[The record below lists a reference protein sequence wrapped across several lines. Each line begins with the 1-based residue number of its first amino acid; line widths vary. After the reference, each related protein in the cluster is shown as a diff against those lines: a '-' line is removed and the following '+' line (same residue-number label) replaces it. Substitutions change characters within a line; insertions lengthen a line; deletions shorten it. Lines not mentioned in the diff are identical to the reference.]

1 MTTLRSREWEHVD
14 ESTLRERLDAAPP
27 RPRERDPWFDTIKM
41 ALVAL
46 VVVGHA
52 WKGLLP
58 ANAGVTWAYDFLY
71 AWHVPAFVVVTG
83 YLSRGFRWT
92 PEKLWS
98 LVRTVAVPYLV
109 FEAALAW
116 FRYHFG
122 GVALNDLFKDP
133 HWPMWYL
140 AALFFW
146 RLATP
151 AVLALPRRVA
161 LPLAIATSL
170 AAGLFAAQVFDAAR
184 IFGLLP
190 FFVLGLLL
198 ADRDWQRLRSAA
210 LVPWAVLGFL
220 TIALVTRYTDVWGK
234 TDWLYYNSTYDQ
246 LGVSTGQAVATRALV
261 LALGLL
267 GTFSFVVLVP
277 KAASWFSRLGA
288 ATLVVYLWHGFFV
301 LSAEYLGVPAW
312 AATHAVVAFGLVTA
326 GAIALALALASPPVA
341 RVLNVAV
348 DPIGWLERRRQR
360 LLDAVSADP
369 RSG

>member
-1 MTTLRSREWEHVD
+1 MTTLRSPVLERVD
-14 ESTLRERLDAAPP
+14 DATERARLDGKPP
-27 RPRERDPWFDTIKM
+27 RAKERDPWFDTIKM

-46 VVVGHA
+46 VVVGHS

-71 AWHVPAFVVVTG
+71 AWHVPAFVLVTG

-98 LVRTVAVPYLV
+98 LVRTVAVPYV
-109 FEAALAW
+109 IFEAALAW
-116 FRYHFG
+116 FRYHVG

-146 RLATP
+146 RLVTP
-151 AVLALPRRVA
+151 AVLALPRRLVV
-161 LPLAIATSL
+161 PLAVATSL
-170 AAGLFAAQVFDAAR
+170 AAGLFAGQVMDSAR

-190 FFVLGLLL
+190 FFVLGLVLH
-198 ADRDWQRLRSAA
+198 DVDWNRLRSST
-210 LVPWAVLGFL
+210 LVPYAVLGFL
-220 TIALVTRYTDVWGK
+220 GIALVTRYTEVWGK

-246 LGVSTGQAVATRALV
+246 LGVSTGQALATRAFV
-261 LALGLL
+261 LALGLV
-267 GTFSFVVLVP
+267 GAFSFFVLVP
-277 KAASWFSRLGA
+277 KTASWFARLGS
-288 ATLVVYLWHGFFV
+288 ATLIVYLWHGFVV
-301 LSAEYLGVPAW
+301 LTAEYVGFPGW
-312 AATHAVVAFGLVTA
+312 AATHAAVAFGLATV
-326 GAIALALALASPPVA
+326 GALTLALTLASPPVA

-348 DPIGWLERRRQR
+348 DPIGWLDRRRQQVVE
-360 LLDAVSADP
+360 AVSADP